1 LNSILNLK
9 SGKFKEVFM
18 QSGWRIGS
26 IFGIPLYIDP
36 SWLIILAFFSFANGI
51 NLQQDYP
58 SWTGGTAW
66 LIGFCMALLLFI
78 SVLLHELG
86 HSLVARSQGI
96 KVSSI
101 TLFLFGGIAAIDR
114 ESKTPGLSFQVAI
127 AGPTVSFILF
137 LLLSLLTLPF
147 AALSP
152 AGVLVKSLAEINLV
166 LALFNL
172 IPGLPLDGGQIL
184 KAAVWK
190 VTGDRFKAIHWAAKT
205 GKLIGWAGII
215 GGVIFSLSVPG
226 LLWISLLGW
235 FILRN
240 ASAYDQ
246 ITSVQQNLLQL
257 TAADAMTREFRVID
271 ADMNLRQ
278 FADDYLL
285 NTNQPEVYFA
295 ASDGRYRG
303 LVSIDDFRSIERSEW
318 EIKTIHSIVK
328 PLLEINHVEEKTP
341 LVDVINRLETD
352 NLRIITVLSPAGA
365 VSGLIDRGDVVRALA
380 EKLNVRIPETQIK
393 RIKEDGS
400 YPPGLQ
406 IAALAQQAAESQLIE
421 NS

>member
-1 LNSILNLK
+1 
-9 SGKFKEVFM
+9 M

-36 SWLIILAFFSFANGI
+36 SWLIILAFFSFANGV

-58 SWTGGTAW
+58 SWTSVTAW
-66 LIGFCMALLLFI
+66 SIGFCMALLLFI
-78 SVLLHELG
+78 SVLFHELG

-101 TLFLFGGIAAIDR
+101 TLFLFGGMAAIDR

-127 AGPTVSFILF
+127 AGPTVSFCLF
-137 LLLSLLTLPF
+137 IILTLIALPF
-147 AALSP
+147 SELSP
-152 AGVLVKSLAEINLV
+152 VGVLVNSLAEINLV

-205 GKLIGWAGII
+205 GKLLGWAGII
-215 GGVIFSLSVPG
+215 CGVIFSVSVPG

-240 ASAYDQ
+240 ANAYDQ
-246 ITSVQQNLLQL
+246 VTSVQQSLLEL

-271 ADMNLRQ
+271 ADMTLRQ

-285 NTNQPEVYFA
+285 NAHQPEVYFA

-303 LVSIDDFRSIERSEW
+303 LVSVDDLRSIERSQW
-318 EIKTIHSIVK
+318 EMQTIYSIVK
-328 PLLEINHVEEKTP
+328 PLSEIPYLEEKSP

-352 NLRIITVLSPAGA
+352 NLPRITILSPAGA
-365 VSGLIDRGDVVRALA
+365 VAGLIDRGDIIRALA
-380 EKLNVRIPETQIK
+380 QKLNLIIPEAQIK
-393 RIKEDGS
+393 RIKEEGS

-406 IAALAQQAAESQLIE
+406 IAILAQQAAESRSID
-421 NS
+421 NSQS

>member
-1 LNSILNLK
+1 
-9 SGKFKEVFM
+9 M

-58 SWTGGTAW
+58 AWASGIAWVTG
-66 LIGFCMALLLFI
+66 FFMALLLFI

-101 TLFLFGGIAAIDR
+101 TLFLFGGIAAIDQ
-114 ESKTPGLSFQVAI
+114 ESKTPALSFQVAI

-137 LLLSLLTLPF
+137 ILLSLSALPF
-147 AALSP
+147 PDLSP
-152 AGVLVKSLAEINLV
+152 AGVLVKRLAEINLV
-166 LALFNL
+166 LTLFNL

-205 GKLIGWAGII
+205 GKVIGWAGII
-215 GGVIFSLSVPG
+215 CGLIFSLWAPG

-240 ASAYDQ
+240 ANAYDQ
-246 ITSVQQNLLQL
+246 TTNVQQALLQL
-257 TAADAMTREFRVID
+257 IAADAMTKEFRVID
-271 ADMNLRQ
+271 ADMTLRQ
-278 FADDYLL
+278 FTDDYLL
-285 NTNQPEVYFA
+285 NANQPEVYFA

-303 LVSIDDFRSIERSEW
+303 LVSVDDLRSIERSQW
-318 EIKTIHSIVK
+318 EIQTIHSIVK
-328 PLLEINHVEEKTP
+328 PLPEINHVEEKTL

-352 NLRIITVLSPAGA
+352 NLPIITVLSPAGA
-365 VSGLIDRGDVVRALA
+365 VAGLIDRGDVVRALA
-380 EKLNVRIPETQIK
+380 QKLNVRIPEAQIK
-393 RIKEDGS
+393 RIKEEGS

-406 IAALAQQAAESQLIE
+406 IATLAQQAAESQTIQ
-421 NS
+421 NSQ

>member
-1 LNSILNLK
+1 
-9 SGKFKEVFM
+9 M

-36 SWLIILAFFSFANGI
+36 SWLIILGFFSFANGI

-58 SWTGGTAW
+58 GWSSETAW
-66 LIGFCMALLLFI
+66 LIGFFMALLLFI

-137 LLLSLLTLPF
+137 IILTSIALPF
-147 AALSP
+147 SEFSP
-152 AGVLVKSLAEINLV
+152 VIVLVKRLAEINLV

-190 VTGDRFKAIHWAAKT
+190 VTGDRFKAIHWAAQT

-215 GGVIFSLSVPG
+215 SGIISSLWVPG
-226 LLWISLLGW
+226 LLWISLLSW

-240 ASAYDQ
+240 ANTYDRV
-246 ITSVQQNLLQL
+246 TSVQQTLLQL
-257 TAADAMTREFRVID
+257 IAADAMTKEFRVID
-271 ADMNLRQ
+271 ANMTLRQ

-285 NTNQPEVYFA
+285 NANQEEVYFA

-303 LVSIDDFRSIERSEW
+303 LVSIDDLRSIERSQW
-318 EIKTIHSIVK
+318 EIQTIHSIVK
-328 PLLEINHVEEKTP
+328 PLPEIHHVEEKTP
-341 LVDVINRLETD
+341 LVDVINRLETE
-352 NLRIITVLSPAGA
+352 NLPRITVLSPAGA
-365 VSGLIDRGDVVRALA
+365 VAGLIDRGDIVRALA
-380 EKLNVRIPETQIK
+380 KKLNVTIPEAQIK
-393 RIKEDGS
+393 RIKEEGS

-406 IAALAQQAAESQLIE
+406 IAALAQQASESQLIE
-421 NS
+421 NSQSGDK

>member
-1 LNSILNLK
+1 
-9 SGKFKEVFM
+9 M
-18 QSGWRIGS
+18 QSGWQIGS

-58 SWTGGTAW
+58 GWASGIAW
-66 LIGFCMALLLFI
+66 VIGFFMALLLFI

-114 ESKTPGLSFQVAI
+114 ESKSPGLSFQVAI
-127 AGPTVSFILF
+127 AGPTVSFCLF
-137 LLLSLLTLPF
+137 ILLTLLALPF
-147 AALSP
+147 PDLSP
-152 AGVLVKSLAEINLV
+152 AGVLVKRLAEINLV

-190 VTGDRFKAIHWAAKT
+190 VTGDRFKAIHWAAKS
-205 GKLIGWAGII
+205 GKIVGWAGII
-215 GGVIFSLSVPG
+215 CGVIFSFSATG

-240 ASAYDQ
+240 ANAYDQ
-246 ITSVQQNLLQL
+246 ITKVQQILLQL
-257 TAADAMTREFRVID
+257 TAADAMTREFRVVD
-271 ADMNLRQ
+271 ADMTLRQ
-278 FADDYLL
+278 FTDDYLL
-285 NTNQPEVYFA
+285 DSRQPEVYFA

-303 LVSIDDFRSIERSEW
+303 LVSVDDLRSIERSQW
-318 EIKTIHSIVK
+318 ETQTVHSIIK
-328 PLLEINHVEEKTP
+328 PLTEIDRVEEKAL
-341 LVDVINRLETD
+341 LVDVINQLETD
-352 NLRIITVLSPAGA
+352 NLRRITVLSPAGA
-365 VSGLIDRGDVVRALA
+365 VAGLIDRGDVVRALA
-380 EKLNVRIPETQIK
+380 QKLNVIIPEAQIK
-393 RIKEDGS
+393 QIKEEGS

-406 IAALAQQAAESQLIE
+406 IATLAQQAAESKPIE
-421 NS
+421 NNQ

>member
-1 LNSILNLK
+1 
-9 SGKFKEVFM
+9 M

-58 SWTGGTAW
+58 GWSSGTAW
-66 LIGFCMALLLFI
+66 LIGFFMALLLFL

-127 AGPTVSFILF
+127 AGPTVSFCLF
-137 LLLSLLTLPF
+137 ILLTSIALPLPE
-147 AALSP
+147 LSP
-152 AGVLVKSLAEINLV
+152 FGVLVKSLAEINLI

-190 VTGDRFKAIHWAAKT
+190 VTGDRFKAIYWAAKS
-205 GKLIGWAGII
+205 GKLIGWTGIL
-215 GGVIFSLSVPG
+215 GGVIFSFWIPG

-240 ASAYDQ
+240 ANAYEQ
-246 ITSVQQNLLQL
+246 VTNVQQTLLNL

-271 ADMNLRQ
+271 ANMNLQQ
-278 FADDYLL
+278 FANDHLL
-285 NTNQPEVYFA
+285 RANQTEVYFA
-295 ASDGRYRG
+295 ASEGRYRG
-303 LVSIDDFRSIERSEW
+303 LVSIDDLRSIERSQW
-318 EIKTIHSIVK
+318 ETQTVHSIAK
-328 PLLEINHVEEKTP
+328 PLPEINHVDEKTL

-352 NLRIITVLSPAGA
+352 NLPRITVLSPAGA
-365 VSGLIDRGDVVRALA
+365 VSGLIDRGDIVRALA
-380 EKLNVRIPETQIK
+380 QKLNVMIPEAQIK
-393 RIKEDGS
+393 QIKAEGS

-406 IAALAQQAAESQLIE
+406 IATLAQQAAETRSIE
-421 NS
+421 NNQS

>member
-1 LNSILNLK
+1 
-9 SGKFKEVFM
+9 M

-26 IFGIPLYIDP
+26 IFGIPLYIDR
-36 SWLIILAFFSFANGI
+36 SWLIILAFFSFVNGI

-58 SWTGGTAW
+58 GWSSGTAW
-66 LIGFCMALLLFI
+66 LIGFFMALLLFI

-137 LLLSLLTLPF
+137 IILTLIALPLSE
-147 AALSP
+147 LSP
-152 AGVLVKSLAEINLV
+152 ILVLVKRLAEINLV
-166 LALFNL
+166 LVLFNL

-190 VTGDRFKAIHWAAKT
+190 VTGDRFKGIHWAAKT
-205 GKLIGWAGII
+205 GKFIGWAGII
-215 GGVIFSLSVPG
+215 FGVIFGLSVPG
-226 LLWISLLGW
+226 LLWIALLGW

-240 ASAYDQ
+240 ANAYDQ
-246 ITSVQQNLLQL
+246 VTNVQQNLLQL

-271 ADMNLRQ
+271 ANMSLRQ

-285 NTNQPEVYFA
+285 NANQQEVYFA

-303 LVSIDDFRSIERSEW
+303 LVSVEDLRSIERSQW
-318 EIKTIHSIVK
+318 EIQTIFSIVK
-328 PLLEINHVEEKTP
+328 PLPEINHVEEKTL

-352 NLRIITVLSPAGA
+352 NLPRITVLSPAGA
-365 VSGLIDRGDVVRALA
+365 VAGLIDRGDVVRALA
-380 EKLNVRIPETQIK
+380 QKLNVAIPEAQIK
-393 RIKEDGS
+393 RIKEEGS

-421 NS
+421 NSQ

>member
-1 LNSILNLK
+1 
-9 SGKFKEVFM
+9 M

-36 SWLIILAFFSFANGI
+36 SWLIILAFFSFVNGI

-58 SWTGGTAW
+58 GWSEGTAW
-66 LIGFCMALLLFI
+66 GIGFFMALLLFL

-101 TLFLFGGIAAIDR
+101 TLFLFGGMATIDR

-127 AGPTVSFILF
+127 AGPIVSFLLF
-137 LLLSLLTLPF
+137 IILTLIALPF
-147 AALSP
+147 SELSP
-152 AGVLVKSLAEINLV
+152 VLVLVNRLAGINLV

-184 KAAVWK
+184 KAVVWK

-205 GKLIGWAGII
+205 GKLIGLVAIIGGII
-215 GGVIFSLSVPG
+215 GSLEMPS
-226 LLWISLLGW
+226 LLWTSLLGW

-240 ASAYDQ
+240 ANAYDQ
-246 ITSVQQNLLQL
+246 ITNVQQILLQL
-257 TAADAMTREFRVID
+257 TAADAMTKEFRVID
-271 ADMNLRQ
+271 ANMTLRQ

-285 NTNQPEVYFA
+285 NSNKSEVYFA

-303 LVSIDDFRSIERSEW
+303 LVSVDDLRSIERSQW
-318 EIKTIHSIVK
+318 ESQTIYSIVK
-328 PLLEINHVEEKTP
+328 PLPEINHVEEKTL
-341 LVDVINRLETD
+341 LVNVINRLETD
-352 NLRIITVLSPAGA
+352 SLSRITVLSPAGA
-365 VSGLIDRGDVVRALA
+365 VAGLIDRGDIVRTLA
-380 EKLNVRIPETQIK
+380 QKLNVRISEAQIK
-393 RIKEDGS
+393 QIKEEGS

-406 IAALAQQAAESQLIE
+406 IATLAQQAAESQSIE
-421 NS
+421 NNQS